1 MGGVGGIIMIDSADA
16 GIKAGRPGAC
26 EFRGTRVVTWLR
38 VEGLVLLLEVLGFL
52 GGENSEDG
60 VSR

>member
-1 MGGVGGIIMIDSADA
+1 LGGVGGISMTDSADA
-16 GIKAGRPGAC
+16 GIKADRPGVC

-52 GGENSEDG
+52 GGEDSEDG

>member
-1 MGGVGGIIMIDSADA
+1 MTDSADA

-26 EFRGTRVVTWLR
+26 EFRGTSVATWLR